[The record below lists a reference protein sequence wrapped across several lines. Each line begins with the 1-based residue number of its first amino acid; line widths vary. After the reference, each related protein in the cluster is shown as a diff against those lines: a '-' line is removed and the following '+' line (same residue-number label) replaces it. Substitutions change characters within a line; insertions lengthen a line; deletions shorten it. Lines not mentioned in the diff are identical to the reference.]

1 MVGPLRYMQ
10 QNVLTLVG
18 LSPDR
23 TSHETKM
30 IKAILF
36 DAFGTLAEI
45 AERRRPYAKLLSLA
59 DTKSR
64 PTDADYAAIVMGRD
78 WKIHEI
84 TDWLGVTQT
93 QAQGAGVFEGLATEL
108 LSMSL
113 FPETA
118 EILAHL
124 RACGLKLGICS
135 NLAQP
140 YAAPLRSLL
149 PIEMDEYVWSF
160 EVGAIKPEPSQHSI
174 AHQTDR
180 HRDAAL
186 RVRVPGSFKFAAC
199 IHDHGLKR
207 VPQGIGDLHPEPRHD
222 LVPQHSE
229 ALPGRFV
236 LPARVRDH
244 PVPRFVSLGGQA
256 ASPTSASN

>member
-1 MVGPLRYMQ
+1 MTTVVGPVRYMQ

-59 DTKSR
+59 DTESR

-93 QAQGAGVFEGLATEL
+93 QAQEAGVFEGLATEL

-160 EVGAIKPEPSQHSI
+160 EVGAIKPDPIIYQ
-174 AHQTDR
+174 
-180 HRDAAL
+180 
-186 RVRVPGSFKFAAC
+186 AAC
-199 IHDHGLKR
+199 DALKVKPEEILMVGDTYNADCLGPRRFGMQAVHLAR
-207 VPQGIGDLHPEPRHD
+207 VGHSPDRTFLQSLSDLHT
-222 LVPQHSE
+222 LL
-229 ALPGRFV
+229 A
-236 LPARVRDH
+236 AR
-244 PVPRFVSLGGQA
+244 G
-256 ASPTSASN
+256 